1 MNYKETQKMLHRYL
15 VARIPFLSFIT
26 AEKQRALDMLT
37 ELSKALNHNI
47 LVHSMSTGIYNL
59 VNGEII
65 NNEKNV
71 MAALDYIAE
80 TLKTKENQTFV
91 LSDISDI
98 ETDTFTARYL
108 ADIINTADK
117 RSSSIIVITSDG
129 VWTNLQ
135 RLGISFKLDL
145 PTEEE
150 LLVIIKETLAP
161 YQIQLKSE
169 WDENDF
175 KEVAN
180 ILLGISKNE
189 ARNVISTLVAK
200 GSLEKKDLVDL
211 KFTKDNLFSDISGLE
226 KIALEENLTFGGLEN
241 LKDWLDEK
249 HKLLRAERKEE
260 LKRRGIIAP
269 RGILLMGVPGCGKSL
284 SAKAIATR
292 WQMPLYLLDF
302 STIQGKYVGQS
313 EQQLKEALDTAG
325 YVSPCVLWIDEI
337 EKGLAGTSDSTGV
350 TNRLIGQFL
359 FWLQEN
365 RKEVFIVATANNIHD
380 LPPELLR
387 KGRFDEIFFVDLPS
401 EKERFEIISL
411 YIQKYL
417 NVKVSEAILNNL
429 VSLSEKFSGA
439 DIESTIRNVAYH
451 VIADNVTLSVEMLAD
466 AFKNTMPTYKAS
478 AEKVEKIREWA
489 KDKTIRASKDERTA
503 EKKEAK
509 SEVKIN
515 DDIEVL

>member
-1 MNYKETQKMLHRYL
+1 M
-15 VARIPFLSFIT
+15 
-26 AEKQRALDMLT
+26 
-37 ELSKALNHNI
+37 
-47 LVHSMSTGIYNL
+47 
-59 VNGEII
+59 
-65 NNEKNV
+65 
-71 MAALDYIAE
+71 
-80 TLKTKENQTFV
+80 
-91 LSDISDI
+91 
-98 ETDTFTARYL
+98 
-108 ADIINTADK
+108 
-117 RSSSIIVITSDG
+117 
-129 VWTNLQ
+129 
-135 RLGISFKLDL
+135 
-145 PTEEE
+145 
-150 LLVIIKETLAP
+150 
-161 YQIQLKSE
+161 
-169 WDENDF
+169 
-175 KEVAN
+175 
-180 ILLGISKNE
+180 
-189 ARNVISTLVAK
+189 
-200 GSLEKKDLVDL
+200 
-211 KFTKDNLFSDISGLE
+211 
-226 KIALEENLTFGGLEN
+226 
-241 LKDWLDEK
+241 
-249 HKLLRAERKEE
+249 
-260 LKRRGIIAP
+260 
-269 RGILLMGVPGCGKSL
+269 
-284 SAKAIATR
+284 
-292 WQMPLYLLDF
+292 
-302 STIQGKYVGQS
+302 
-313 EQQLKEALDTAG
+313 
-325 YVSPCVLWIDEI
+325 IDEI
-337 EKGLAGTSDSTGV
+337 EKGLAGTSDSSGV